1 MPAHAGRHLRA
12 PRGAAKGPDAVD
24 SSVADRTGLRAE
36 PSRTC
41 VGCRGSDSWSAL
53 LRVVAVTDRGAED
66 SSSVTLRPDPR
77 HRMPGRGA
85 WLHPTPE
92 CFELAVRRKA
102 FGRALRLQTA
112 VDVSAVARHL
122 GMHHP

>member
-1 MPAHAGRHLRA
+1 M
-12 PRGAAKGPDAVD
+12 
-24 SSVADRTGLRAE
+24 ADRTGLRAE

-53 LRVVAVTDRGAED
+53 LRVVAATDGRDADQHGPIPIH
-66 SSSVTLRPDPR
+66 PDPR

-85 WLHPTPE
+85 WLHPSPD

-102 FGRALRLQTA
+102 FARALRLQAA
-112 VDVSAVARHL
+112 VDVSAVARQL
-122 GMHHP
+122 GVQHA